1 MQLLT
6 LLAAGLT
13 VLLVGVLAWRKATRP
28 ATLAAGAFR
37 VGPYWVE
44 RKLGE
49 GGMGTVFEGRH
60 DTLGRRTA
68 IKVIRP
74 NVRDRDH
81 EARFDREARLT
92 SELSHPNTVAFYDY
106 GRTDEGLRYYAM
118 ELVEGMTLSQL
129 LKLEGPLP
137 ASRALNILR
146 QVAAS
151 LAHAHAKGLV
161 HRDIKPENIMLSHRE
176 GHPDWVKVLDF
187 GLAKRLEGELILSSA
202 GMQIGTPEFM
212 APEMI
217 EGPLAVGPATDV
229 YAVGVLAYCLL
240 TGETPFQGRNL
251 GEVLNAHRFEA
262 PIPPSLKRM
271 AELPLDLERV
281 VMNCLKK
288 APRDRY
294 CDGFALLKALDA
306 CHCAPGAEQ
315 WSDEDAERWWLRS
328 LRAAAPSK
336 GEGGANCDARQRV
349 TTPLREERRREGGVS
364 SSCLS

>member
-1 MQLLT
+1 
-6 LLAAGLT
+6 
-13 VLLVGVLAWRKATRP
+13 
-28 ATLAAGAFR
+28 
-37 VGPYWVE
+37 
-44 RKLGE
+44 
-49 GGMGTVFEGRH
+49 
-60 DTLGRRTA
+60 
-68 IKVIRP
+68 
-74 NVRDRDH
+74 
-81 EARFDREARLT
+81 
-92 SELSHPNTVAFYDY
+92 
-106 GRTDEGLRYYAM
+106 
-118 ELVEGMTLSQL
+118 
-129 LKLEGPLP
+129 
-137 ASRALNILR
+137 
-146 QVAAS
+146 
-151 LAHAHAKGLV
+151 
-161 HRDIKPENIMLSHRE
+161 
-176 GHPDWVKVLDF
+176 
-187 GLAKRLEGELILSSA
+187 
-202 GMQIGTPEFM
+202 M

-262 PIPPSLKRM
+262 PIPPSLKRI
-271 AELPLDLERV
+271 AALPLDLERV

-288 APRDRY
+288 SPRERY